1 MITLY
6 IYTTDN
12 VKDIELPKNLDTH
25 CDKYNHKITK
35 QLSRYAYYLLSEKLK
50 KSGYDPSLITFD
62 AKGKGI
68 HPHISFSLS
77 HSQDYIVIAISEA
90 SVGVDIEEI
99 VIDEK
104 LKLAAKILTDE
115 EYDIFDRKLD
125 KNGYLTEKWT
135 LKEAYGKFLGI
146 GLTNSVLMTT
156 VEGYSLNIKGA
167 VVSVYPK
174 QPVKMYYNEREIS

>member
-6 IYTTDN
+6 IYTTDS
-12 VKDIELPKNLDTH
+12 VKEVELPKNLDSHCNIYTH
-25 CDKYNHKITK
+25 QLTK
-35 QLSRYAYYLLSEKLK
+35 TLSRYSYYLLSEKLK
-50 KSGYDPSLITFD
+50 RSGYDPKLITFD
-62 AKGKGI
+62 AKGKGV
-68 HPHISFSLS
+68 HPHISFSIS
-77 HSQDYIVIAISEA
+77 HSKDYIVLAISEA
-90 SVGVDIEEI
+90 SVGVDVEKI

-104 LKLAAKILTDE
+104 LNLAAKILTDE

-135 LKEAYGKFLGI
+135 QKEAYGKFLGI

-156 VEGYSLNIKGA
+156 VDGFSLNVKGA

-174 QPVKMYYNEREIS
+174 ENVLMYYNEREIS

>member
-6 IYTTDN
+6 IYTTDQ
-12 VKDIELPKNLDTH
+12 VKEVELPKNLDEHCNKYTH
-25 CDKYNHKITK
+25 SVTK
-35 QLSRYAYYLLSEKLK
+35 SLSRYSYYLLQGKLA
-50 KSGYDPSLITFD
+50 KSGYDPKLITFD
-62 AKGKGI
+62 AKGKGT

-77 HSQDYIVIAISEA
+77 HSKDYIVIAISEA
-90 SVGVDIEEI
+90 SVGVDVEEI

-104 LKLAAKILTDE
+104 LNLAAKILTDE
-115 EYDIFDRKLD
+115 EYEIFDRKLD

-135 LKEAYGKFLGI
+135 LKEAFGKFLGI
-146 GLTNSVLMTT
+146 FLTNSVLMTT
-156 VEGYSLNIKGA
+156 VEGFSLNVKGA